1 MATTSDSLRSLSDRA
16 LKTTESLL
24 TKPMSVF
31 GNSYFKN
38 FALVLLILYAPVA
51 APMISPNI
59 VNLLGNYAAK
69 LIYVFVLAYLLSGSI
84 RVSVVTSVVLVL
96 GIFLLKKFRHDGEH
110 LSGDVSKNEKEIP
123 TEPVVNRFEVTRTG
137 CDVAGSVEPNP
148 LDNVTQNNAKADH
161 EDALHPETLKDM
173 QPVSQAQSDDY
184 EAYDDSASTQ
194 SLF

>member
-31 GNSYFKN
+31 GNSYLKN

-51 APMISPNI
+51 APMISPTI

-69 LIYVFVLAYLLSGSI
+69 LVYIFVLAYLLSGSI
-84 RVSVVTSVVLVL
+84 RVSVVTSVVIVL
-96 GIFLLKKFRHDGEH
+96 GIFLLKKFRHDSEH
-110 LSGDVSKNEKEIP
+110 LSGDVAKNEREIP
-123 TEPVVNRFEVTRTG
+123 TEPVVDRLEVTRAG
-137 CDVAGSVEPNP
+137 CDVAGTVEPNP

-161 EDALHPETLKDM
+161 EDSLHPELLTDM
-173 QPVSQAQSDDY
+173 KPVSKATLEDF
-184 EAYDDSASTQ
+184 EGYDESASSQ
-194 SLF
+194 SSF